1 MKKVVYGFIFI
12 AVFGL
17 TACGNDKKETSS
29 SSKVEQ
35 SESRVKNAESSS
47 SAEVEES
54 KQDKEEMLVNLKSE
68 TNKKIIKAFLDASL
82 EIEKQDAVDSIEN
95 IPSQAEEVNS
105 QDNYVSQLGFQTSAS
120 ENAKNITINTYKNI
134 EDLNEA
140 EMYYIETYGELL
152 IVKNE
157 SILSIML
164 SYKNDETVDIFNK
177 YKEVFEKI
185 Q

>member
-1 MKKVVYGFIFI
+1 MKKVVYGVLMI

-35 SESRVKNAESSS
+35 LESRIKDLESSS

-54 KQDKEEMLVNLKSE
+54 KKVKEEMLVNLKSE
-68 TNKKIIKAFLDASL
+68 TNKKITKAFLDAGL

-95 IPSQAEEVNS
+95 IPSQAEEVDS
-105 QDNYVSQLGFQTSAS
+105 QDNYVSQLGFQTTAS
-120 ENAKNITINTYKNI
+120 DNAKKITINTYKTI

-140 EMYYIETYGELL
+140 EIYYIEAYRDLL
-152 IVKNE
+152 LVKNE
-157 SILSIML
+157 SILSIMF

-177 YKEVFEKI
+177 YKEIFEKI